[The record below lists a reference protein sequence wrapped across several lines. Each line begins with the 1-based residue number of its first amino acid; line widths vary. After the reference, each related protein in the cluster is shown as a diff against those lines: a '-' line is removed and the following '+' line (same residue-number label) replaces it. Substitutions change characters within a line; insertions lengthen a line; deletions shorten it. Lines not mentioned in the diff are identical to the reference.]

1 MKKGKPPIS
10 AEDLL
15 RFFEKTTNV
24 QFVDANTGNPVLET
38 IAKNA
43 TNKAK
48 EEESDYDLWLEE
60 QSDDVKQEHKMGAF

>member
-1 MKKGKPPIS
+1 MKKEKPPIS

-15 RFFEKTTNV
+15 NFFEKIANV
-24 QFVDANTGNPVLET
+24 QFVDADTGNLALET
-38 IAKNA
+38 IT

-48 EEESDYDLWLEE
+48 KEKSDYDLWLEE

>member
-1 MKKGKPPIS
+1 MKKEKPPIS

-15 RFFEKTTNV
+15 KFFEKTANV
-24 QFVDANTGNPVLET
+24 QFVDADTGNLALET
-38 IAKNA
+38 IA

-48 EEESDYDLWLEE
+48 EEKSGYDLWLEE